1 MLFGPSGSG
10 KTTVLDCLAGISK
23 PDRGRIELG
32 KTVMFEASSR
42 TSIPASERGFGYVFQ
57 NLALFPHLTVEQNVG
72 YGLYK
77 LGGAEKRQRLT
88 SVLERFRI
96 ASLASRRPRNISGG
110 ERQRVALARALV
122 MNPKVLL
129 LDEPLSALDPA
140 TKAGI
145 IDDLRG
151 WNAEHRIPILYVT
164 HSRDEVFALGE
175 RVIALEQGSVVAE
188 GDPLKVLRAPRTEAI
203 AAWMGLENI
212 LDARVVAL
220 HEKQGTMLCRV
231 EGDAEMSPELE
242 APLGRSLV
250 GEMVRIGIGAGEIL
264 IGTKAPEG
272 LSARNVLKGRLSS
285 IQRKDVMLV
294 AKVDCGVMFEVHL
307 TPGAQESLALAPG
320 DTVWL
325 VIKTYSC
332 HLLQRTGRDLL

>member
-1 MLFGPSGSG
+1 
-10 KTTVLDCLAGISK
+10 
-23 PDRGRIELG
+23 
-32 KTVMFEASSR
+32 
-42 TSIPASERGFGYVFQ
+42 
-57 NLALFPHLTVEQNVG
+57 
-72 YGLYK
+72 
-77 LGGAEKRQRLT
+77 
-88 SVLERFRI
+88 
-96 ASLASRRPRNISGG
+96 
-110 ERQRVALARALV
+110 
-122 MNPKVLL
+122 
-129 LDEPLSALDPA
+129 
-140 TKAGI
+140 
-145 IDDLRG
+145 
-151 WNAEHRIPILYVT
+151 
-164 HSRDEVFALGE
+164 
-175 RVIALEQGSVVAE
+175 
-188 GDPLKVLRAPRTEAI
+188 
-203 AAWMGLENI
+203 
-212 LDARVVAL
+212 
-220 HEKQGTMLCRV
+220 MLCRV

-320 DTVWL
+320 NTVWL